1 MDEESQVQESRSKVE
16 QVDID
21 KDIPLERDVV
31 SLKEW
36 NMVRTNNDGNAG
48 GSDNLPYILEHY
60 GTSPKL
66 IVVVFLEL

>member
-1 MDEESQVQESRSKVE
+1 M
-16 QVDID
+16 
-21 KDIPLERDVV
+21 